1 MILRNSNE
9 HIAANKV
16 DENMGKSIK
25 YILEKYES
33 DTGNKITKL
42 SYVYDPDPQQYAP
55 GIKHIGSLTERKLA
69 CSWCISQAMNYYCDR
84 KMEKVRMP
92 IKIYIEKIKRKNYT
106 EFSEEQVIFDNDT
119 MYLYVF

>member
-16 DENMGKSIK
+16 DENMGRSIK

-33 DTGNKITKL
+33 DTGNKITKF

-69 CSWCISQAMNYYCDR
+69 CSWYISSHELLLR
-84 KMEKVRMP
+84 
-92 IKIYIEKIKRKNYT
+92 
-106 EFSEEQVIFDNDT
+106 
-119 MYLYVF
+119 